1 MATII
6 FEQVS
11 VTRGIDGNGA
21 KQDPYRYWE
30 NEYGSL
36 GRFRASERV
45 GYGDNTKWQSFNFVA
60 HGHMADKLKK
70 MKLKEGSKLFVM
82 GELIPE
88 VFQGKNDST
97 VNRMVVK
104 ILDVRFASVGIKK
117 SDEEAEPTVPVKE
130 TREAKSSIPNIP
142 VPKPVHKETPNIPL
156 PKFKETTKKPEL
168 CQEEDI
174 LDLDLEDLFKDA
186 GGFMGN

>member
-1 MATII
+1 VATII
-6 FEQVS
+6 FEQAS
-11 VTRGIDGNGA
+11 VTRSLDGEGN

-30 NEYGSL
+30 NEYGSI

-60 HGHMADKLKK
+60 HGHMAEKLRK

-88 VFQGKNDST
+88 VFQGKKDAT

-104 ILDVRFASVGIKK
+104 ILDVRFASAGMKK
-117 SDEEAEPTVPVKE
+117 TDGEG
-130 TREAKSSIPNIP
+130 KSYEKAPSIPNIP
-142 VPKPVHKETPNIPL
+142 VPRPVTKDPPSIPL
-156 PKFKETTKKPEL
+156 PKVTETLKKPVFS
-168 CQEEDI
+168 QEEDI
-174 LDLDLEDLFKDA
+174 LDLDLEDLFKDT

>member
-6 FEQVS
+6 FELVS
-11 VTRGIDGNGA
+11 VTRSLDTEGN
-21 KQDPYRYWE
+21 KQDTYRYWE
-30 NEYGSL
+30 NEYGSI

-60 HGHMADKLKK
+60 HGHMAEKLRK

-88 VFQGKNDST
+88 VFQGKKDTT
-97 VNRMVVK
+97 VNRMVVR
-104 ILDVRFASVGIKK
+104 ILDVRFASVGMKK
-117 SDEEAEPTVPVKE
+117 TDGERSTEKTAEPSTF
-130 TREAKSSIPNIP
+130 NIP
-142 VPKPVHKETPNIPL
+142 IPKQVTKEPPNIPL
-156 PKFKETTKKPEL
+156 PKMKETVKTPVFS
-168 CQEEDI
+168 QEDI
-174 LDLDLEDLFKDA
+174 LDLDLEDLFSEA